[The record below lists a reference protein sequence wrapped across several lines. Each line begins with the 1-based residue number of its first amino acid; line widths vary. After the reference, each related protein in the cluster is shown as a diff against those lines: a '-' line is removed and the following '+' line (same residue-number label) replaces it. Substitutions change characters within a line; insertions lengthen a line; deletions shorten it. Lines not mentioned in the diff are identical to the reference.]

1 MKKAMSDDRSKHT
14 ILPLSKFC
22 LMQITRQRVRQ
33 ELKMTKE
40 DAELDQEGT
49 EAADKIEKKI
59 EHLFVKQNEKNL
71 TLVVHLIFTHILLLV
86 FCQDNTSGLLNT
98 EGGLR

>member
-22 LMQITRQRVRQ
+22 LMQITRRVRQ

-49 EAADKIEKKI
+49 EAADKIEKR
-59 EHLFVKQNEKNL
+59 
-71 TLVVHLIFTHILLLV
+71 
-86 FCQDNTSGLLNT
+86 LNIC
-98 EGGLR
+98 